1 MVLTVLTVAAT
12 DGKKGSGREFGI
24 AFVGH
29 GESHCS
35 VVAQCCL
42 HGTAVVGRQN
52 VPCGSRHVR

>member
-35 VVAQCCL
+35 VVAACFL

-52 VPCGSRHVR
+52 VPCGS